1 MRQFLAIK
9 LEHQRA
15 VVNFVQVSINFINP
29 LSLIHIYLAFPQRG
43 FPIWFREF
51 HIIKAFRLAKAAYN
65 LLKPFLQERVKVR
78 GQNTS
83 YNRFNSNTCIILSL

>member
-1 MRQFLAIK
+1 MISNDLMRLLF
-9 LEHQRA
+9 
-15 VVNFVQVSINFINP
+15 
-29 LSLIHIYLAFPQRG
+29 QRG

-78 GQNTS
+78 AAEGQE
-83 YNRFNSNTCIILSL
+83 Y

>member
-1 MRQFLAIK
+1 MRLLF
-9 LEHQRA
+9 
-15 VVNFVQVSINFINP
+15 
-29 LSLIHIYLAFPQRG
+29 QRG

-78 GQNTS
+78 AAEGQEYRVAHLLREKDMLTPNLKLRLAV
-83 YNRFNSNTCIILSL
+83 NLSCELGQ